1 MMIVCKVQHVYKYNI
16 MLCVEHSSIRL
27 PTLLKISYMC
37 MVHGVSFLTAGLTE
51 FERRAQF
58 ITGNHQKH
66 LYEPL
71 MKRCLSEHPVARGT
85 FEDVKK
91 DLSAHLNKY
100 GGSKAQKLEEQIVR
114 NPALSIYVTV

>member
-16 MLCVEHSSIRL
+16 MLCVEHSFNLIVTL
-27 PTLLKISYMC
+27 PTLLNISYMC
-37 MVHGVSFLTAGLTE
+37 MVHAVSFLTAGLTE

-58 ITGNHQKH
+58 ITGNHQH
-66 LYEPL
+66 VYEPL

-91 DLSAHLNKY
+91 DLSAHLSKY
-100 GGSKAQKLEEQIVR
+100 DGSKTQKLEELIVR
-114 NPALSIYVTV
+114 KPALSM